1 VWSSTR
7 LCRRRL
13 SRVATQSWLHSTD
26 SRVLLSAGGSGLA
39 CRFYVNRCRG
49 ERYGADCYLG
59 RGSTSRDPA
68 QSSTCVERT
77 NSVPETTDSP
87 VPRFRAN
94 RRNEPPATVSRIR
107 GPAESGGL
115 SGRGRSERATNAS
128 VRCAGSRRRRCASG
142 RPGRRRSGHSQ
153 SLTRL
158 ALMVVLRG
166 PRAVGVGS
174 SSSRCATPQRPTR
187 PKIRVRLNRPGDSG
201 VSGLTGAV
209 HITDQRFC
217 VCLTGISWR
226 CEARRPASR
235 RGADEAHGRA
245 GGAVR
250 PDPGRIGPAAGR
262 RRRTGLGRATRTVGQ
277 IYAQPP
283 PQDAAGRQRHPHPRG
298 GHPLFSCGYDA
309 TTWTRGSPASSRP
322 CWRRLKPKTSV
333 TRSASSRRNTH
344 SSRLTNPSARSSCS
358 PQAGQAVESTRAWLV
373 VVSSKTNLLAAEQ
386 RELLRRRQQTHAA
399 PTRPQRAG
407 CDTLRRTRISSQ
419 MTRLVIEIGTLAAV
433 GKLSAI

>member
-1 VWSSTR
+1 
-7 LCRRRL
+7 
-13 SRVATQSWLHSTD
+13 
-26 SRVLLSAGGSGLA
+26 
-39 CRFYVNRCRG
+39 
-49 ERYGADCYLG
+49 
-59 RGSTSRDPA
+59 
-68 QSSTCVERT
+68 VERT
-77 NSVPETTDSP
+77 NSVPDTTDSP

-107 GPAESGGL
+107 GPAETGGL
-115 SGRGRSERATNAS
+115 PGRGRSERATNAS

-166 PRAVGVGS
+166 LRAVGVGS

-250 PDPGRIGPAAGR
+250 PDPGRLVRLLADGVERGW
-262 RRRTGLGRATRTVGQ
+262 GELRAPLAKSTLSHHLKT
-277 IYAQPP
+277 
-283 PQDAAGRQRHPHPRG
+283 
-298 GHPLFSCGYDA
+298 HPLFSCGYDT

-399 PTRPQRAG
+399 
-407 CDTLRRTRISSQ
+407 RTRRVRHPPPNANQ
-419 MTRLVIEIGTLAAV
+419 
-433 GKLSAI
+433 

>member
-1 VWSSTR
+1 MWSSTR

-13 SRVATQSWLHSTD
+13 SRVATQSWLHRTD

-77 NSVPETTDSP
+77 NSVPDTTDSP

-107 GPAESGGL
+107 GPAETGGL
-115 SGRGRSERATNAS
+115 PGRGRSERATNAS

-166 PRAVGVGS
+166 LRAVGVGS

-250 PDPGRIGPAAGR
+250 PDPGRLVRLLADGVERGWGELRAPLAKSTLSHHLKTLRAAGVTRTREEGTRCFRAATTRRPGLAVPRPRRGRAGGGSSR
-262 RRRTGLGRATRTVGQ
+262 RRR
-277 IYAQPP
+277 
-283 PQDAAGRQRHPHPRG
+283 
-298 GHPLFSCGYDA
+298 
-309 TTWTRGSPASSRP
+309 
-322 CWRRLKPKTSV
+322 
-333 TRSASSRRNTH
+333 
-344 SSRLTNPSARSSCS
+344 
-358 PQAGQAVESTRAWLV
+358 
-373 VVSSKTNLLAAEQ
+373 
-386 RELLRRRQQTHAA
+386 
-399 PTRPQRAG
+399 
-407 CDTLRRTRISSQ
+407 
-419 MTRLVIEIGTLAAV
+419 
-433 GKLSAI
+433 